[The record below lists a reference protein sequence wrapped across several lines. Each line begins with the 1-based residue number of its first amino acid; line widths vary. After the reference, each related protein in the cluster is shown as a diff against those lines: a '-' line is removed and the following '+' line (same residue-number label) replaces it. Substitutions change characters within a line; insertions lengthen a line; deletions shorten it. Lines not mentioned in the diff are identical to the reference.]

1 MRNTSRIYFFF
12 IVCFFIY
19 PKYVF
24 GCDLEGFQLGMNINE
39 ISVPNTIMRIDTS
52 IPHQD
57 IPLPSDDLCI
67 DKPSIKGGVI
77 NLIIYFNTLVQIK
90 IENKNSNF
98 KIRDWAEKEYGAIDQ
113 NIKSLKN
120 YQYLWEKIDV
130 TVIYSLESLNNKR
143 NEFIEITSNKN
154 YHLIVKYYDQLE
166 LGNNENN

>member
-1 MRNTSRIYFFF
+1 MRNTSSIFFLF
-12 IVCFFIY
+12 IVCFFIN

-24 GCDLEGFQLGMNINE
+24 GCDFEEFQLGMNINE

-52 IPHQD
+52 IPHQN
-57 IPLPSDDLCI
+57 ISLPSDDLCSEE
-67 DKPSIKGGVI
+67 PSIKGGMV
-77 NLIIYFNTLVQIK
+77 NLIIYFDTLVQIK

-113 NIKSLKN
+113 KIKLLKN

-130 TVIYSLESLNNKR
+130 TVIYSLESLKHIR